1 MSSLNEEDGPETPRV
16 CEACGGK
23 TEDNYVCRWCRNG
36 FQNSE
41 QRSAWREF
49 RTRMRKISSTYSL
62 LEKLTREMINVLSRI
77 DGEESVTIVR
87 EGSMALNKWLSS
99 DPDTKERRDASI
111 DIGIFQKKALVLIM
125 RKKQGT

>member
-1 MSSLNEEDGPETPRV
+1 
-16 CEACGGK
+16 
-23 TEDNYVCRWCRNG
+23 
-36 FQNSE
+36 
-41 QRSAWREF
+41 
-49 RTRMRKISSTYSL
+49 MRKISSTYSL